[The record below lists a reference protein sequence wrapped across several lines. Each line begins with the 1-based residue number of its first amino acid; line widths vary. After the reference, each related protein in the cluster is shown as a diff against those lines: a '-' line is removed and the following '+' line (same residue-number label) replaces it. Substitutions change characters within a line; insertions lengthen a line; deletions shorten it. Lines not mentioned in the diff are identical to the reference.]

1 MEGKSII
8 PDEKVEELF
17 CYYANKDDQSAKWIG
32 VTKSGKYYNVET
44 HTYNIGSAYSNS
56 HIYYPIEPDE
66 VDYFKKI
73 AEDRKRTEELKA
85 LEEERSR
92 LEDQARLITNGSD
105 KDFYKKKNTDIIW
118 WVKDDNGEQK
128 FSFDRE
134 TVFNLMTDY
143 PEKLTP
149 EQKEIFDKENPYWK
163 VYFKKRNIS
172 MRNKKND

>member
-66 VDYFKKI
+66 VDFFKKI
-73 AEDRKRTEELKA
+73 AEDSKRTEELKA
-85 LEEERSR
+85 LENNVCC
-92 LEDQARLITNGSD
+92 LSD
-105 KDFYKKKNTDIIW
+105 ILTMRTD
-118 WVKDDNGEQK
+118 
-128 FSFDRE
+128 
-134 TVFNLMTDY
+134 
-143 PEKLTP
+143 
-149 EQKEIFDKENPYWK
+149 
-163 VYFKKRNIS
+163 RNIKIYYS
-172 MRNKKND
+172 MKIIIIFA